1 MGNKI
6 TKQKLGS
13 IVWESA
19 NKLRKNLEAH
29 EYKDYILGILLY
41 KFLCEKQTNW
51 LLSNGIWKSD
61 LKCLDSKFDFSNFK
75 FDDNTSF
82 GSTEEIE
89 DTKHSCIETN
99 GYFIEYR
106 NLFNS
111 WIENKNV
118 FEIQDFQLAFN
129 EFSRSINEKYD
140 YLFQDIFSVF
150 EKSLDKLGS
159 NSTEQKET
167 INNLIDTMNKIP
179 TSSQDYDVLGFIYE
193 YLIAQF
199 ASSAGKKAGEF
210 YTPHEVSDLMSK
222 IIAYHLK
229 DKNTISIYDPT
240 SGSGSLLLN
249 IGDEFKKYNKGSSP
263 VTYYAQ
269 ELKNETFNLTRMN
282 LIMRNIN
289 PNEINVR
296 RGDTLE
302 TDWPMFKNEDLSTYK
317 HLTVDAVVSNPP
329 YSQEWSSEKHTNDP
343 RYIEYGIAPKKKAD
357 YAFLLH
363 DLYHVDPRD
372 GIMAI
377 VLPHGVLF
385 RGNAEKQIRQ
395 KLVENHQI
403 DTIIGL
409 PSNMFFGTGI
419 PTIIMILKKQR
430 PTSDILFV
438 DASQLY
444 IKEGKNN
451 KFSKSQIKKIAD
463 TVNNRQEVENFSK
476 IVKFEEIKEND
487 FNLNISRY
495 IDNFKKQEQYDLH
508 SLMIGGIS
516 KQELDSYNSFFSVFK
531 NIKDKLFK
539 LDQNNYLNLK
549 VDQDQIRDIVYLDS
563 DVNKYLEHFKQ
574 LSNNFLNHFKTLVPS
589 LIDIKNINSAEIE
602 KLLSDYIFNQ
612 VEQIDLIDKYDLY
625 QIVIDNIDVIK
636 ENIELISKYYIDNEN
651 EAKQNIHLEILKDES
666 TVIWE
671 AKKKNS
677 EDVVVKE
684 WTSTIL
690 DPVYIK
696 NNYFKDIYD
705 YLNSQQERIE
715 EINSEIENTLSLIEQ
730 EDKIEDIY
738 DFEKEEFNKTGIENL
753 AKSIKKS
760 NQIVEVDSFEEKIVN
775 VSKLYE
781 QQVEIKKYIN
791 STNKQLINDSYN
803 KYLSLS
809 ENEFYELL
817 VIKWLNNIVRMFEQK
832 PVDVIDSYISK
843 FELLSKKYEDT
854 LEDINNQIL
863 KSEKELLNLLKD
875 LTGEESDMRAIDELI
890 KILGG
895 N

>member
-730 EDKIEDIY
+730 EDKTEDIY